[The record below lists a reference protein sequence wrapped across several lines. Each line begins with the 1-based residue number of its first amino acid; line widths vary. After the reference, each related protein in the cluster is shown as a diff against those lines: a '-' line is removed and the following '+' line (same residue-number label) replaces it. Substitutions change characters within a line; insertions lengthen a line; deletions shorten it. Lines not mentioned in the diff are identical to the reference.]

1 MAMLDFNTPGGLLNL
16 NPSNTG
22 SLGINLSPIN
32 EQKKID
38 EQKRK
43 RAEESKKLQD
53 FADLLRMI
61 NANQSGNAQEAAMF
75 SNRMAQR
82 RAEQEAR
89 QLKAQQ
95 DMRRRNIY
103 NNAPKDIQMVMDYAD
118 ANIPP
123 AIINSLVSTPKDNR
137 TEYERLRDRLI
148 ELNNNPKKSAQENY
162 ESDLLKTKLYGKK
175 EIIPFFD
182 SDGNPTTEI
191 FTNWDLLD
199 NPTLEDNLSKEGF
212 VTVGSNPSSGFKAPV
227 NASQEISDT
236 WESFTNEINLIND
249 LGKLIVEGE
258 DSITFAGKVG
268 DVLNTGIYQF
278 KSAGRLLNFQQ
289 NDPQGYSKQIA
300 DIQSK
305 HGTVLNKI
313 SADRGVGASLVM
325 QLAYGLAKNVDPNA
339 RLTDRDIEAAI
350 EMLGGSGAN
359 AKKRLATFNKLVE
372 NRTREYNIFLDKQK
386 LLYGKNK
393 QVLNTI
399 DNFKT
404 LPTFGYY
411 SAPVSQVGKYQI
423 EAVN

>member
-1 MAMLDFNTPGGLLNL
+1 M
-16 NPSNTG
+16 
-22 SLGINLSPIN
+22 
-32 EQKKID
+32 
-38 EQKRK
+38 
-43 RAEESKKLQD
+43 
-53 FADLLRMI
+53 
-61 NANQSGNAQEAAMF
+61 
-75 SNRMAQR
+75 
-82 RAEQEAR
+82 
-89 QLKAQQ
+89 
-95 DMRRRNIY
+95 
-103 NNAPKDIQMVMDYAD
+103 
-118 ANIPP
+118 
-123 AIINSLVSTPKDNR
+123 
-137 TEYERLRDRLI
+137 
-148 ELNNNPKKSAQENY
+148 
-162 ESDLLKTKLYGKK
+162 
-175 EIIPFFD
+175 
-182 SDGNPTTEI
+182 
-191 FTNWDLLD
+191 D
-199 NPTLEDNLSKEGF
+199 NPTLEDDLSKQGF

-258 DSITFAGKVG
+258 DSITFAGKVA

-305 HGTVLNKI
+305 HGTVLDKI